1 MGKDK
6 TILKTTNL
14 SVGYKEKEVLRG
26 LNLLLNKGEL
36 TCLLG
41 PNGAGKSTLIR
52 ALTGIQ
58 KPLSGEVWLQNRLI
72 QDYSQKEIAHQ
83 LSLVLTDRVS
93 TGNLTVY
100 ALVSLGRF
108 PYTSWMGSLNE
119 NDKKLI
125 YWALEVTGTLKFV
138 DRHIGEL
145 SDGEKQKVMIA
156 RALVQD
162 TDIIILDEPTAHL
175 DSPNRIE
182 IFHLLRQLTVNTG
195 KTILISTHEIDMA
208 IEHSDNMWLIMPGKR
223 VSTGVP
229 EDLILNKSLE
239 TAFGSEELSFD
250 YLKGRFQRNQKGSTA
265 ELKLSGDTV
274 LVKWT
279 QNALERTLNAGME
292 VPEITIN
299 GDKDK
304 PVWTIPSA
312 QKTFN
317 SIELLIQHL
326 KIDDN
331 KH

>member
-1 MGKDK
+1 MDNGQ
-6 TILKTTNL
+6 TILKASGL
-14 SVGYKEKEVLRG
+14 SVGYKEKEVLSG
-26 LNLLLNKGEL
+26 LNLTLNHGEL

-58 KPLSGEVWLQNRLI
+58 KPLSGEVKLRDRLI

-83 LSLVLTDRVS
+83 MSLVLTDRVA

-119 NDKKLI
+119 KDKELI
-125 YWALEVTGTLKFV
+125 HWALEVTGTLKFV
-138 DRHIGEL
+138 NRHIGEL

-182 IFHLLRQLTVNTG
+182 IFHLLRELTVKTG

-208 IEHSDNMWLIMPGKR
+208 IEHSDNMWLIMPEKNI
-223 VSTGVP
+223 STGMP
-229 EDLILNKSLE
+229 EDLILNTSLE

-250 YLKGRFQRNQKGSTA
+250 YLKGRFQRNQKMPFPK
-265 ELKLSGDTV
+265 LKISGDQV

-279 QNALERTLNAGME
+279 QNALERVLSTAVN
-292 VPEITIN
+292 VPEIIIN
-299 GDKDK
+299 GDKNN
-304 PVWTIPSA
+304 PAWTIPSE

-317 SIELLIQHL
+317 SIELLIKYL

-331 KH
+331 KN

>member
-1 MGKDK
+1 MDNAKA
-6 TILKTTNL
+6 ILKTVNL
-14 SVGYKEKEVLRG
+14 IVGYKDKEVLQG
-26 LNLLLNKGEL
+26 LNLTLKQGEL

-58 KPLSGEVWLQNRLI
+58 KPLSGEVRLQDRLI
-72 QDYSQKEIAHQ
+72 QDYSQKAIAHQ
-83 LSLVLTDRVS
+83 LSLVLTDRIG

-119 NDKKLI
+119 RDKKLI
-125 YWALEVTGTLKFV
+125 HWALEVTGTLSFAN
-138 DRHIGEL
+138 RHIGEL

-162 TDIIILDEPTAHL
+162 TGIVILDEPTAHL

-182 IFHLLRQLTVNTG
+182 IFHLLRELTAETG

-208 IEHSDNMWLIMPGKR
+208 IEHSDKMWLITPEKTI
-223 VSTGVP
+223 STGLP
-229 EDLILNKSLE
+229 EDLILKGSLE
-239 TAFGSEELSFD
+239 TAFGSDDLSFD
-250 YLKGRFQRNQKGSTA
+250 YLRGRFQKTQKVSVPRP
-265 ELKLSGDTV
+265 KLSGDAV
-274 LVKWT
+274 LAKWT
-279 QNALERTLNAGME
+279 QNAIERVLSTE
-292 VPEITIN
+292 IDVPEIVIN
-299 GDKDK
+299 GDRNN

-317 SIELLIQHL
+317 SIELLIKHL
-326 KIDDN
+326 KKIDD